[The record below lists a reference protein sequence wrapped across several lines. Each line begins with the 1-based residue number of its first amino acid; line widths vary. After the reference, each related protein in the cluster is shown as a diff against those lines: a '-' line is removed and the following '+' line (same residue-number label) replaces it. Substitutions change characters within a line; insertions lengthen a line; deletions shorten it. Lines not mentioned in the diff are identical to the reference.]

1 MHYNPATIPPID
13 GRIRRGVFVS
23 TIHRK
28 PTLYLFRGVEYVGR
42 VSEPSFQ
49 RKIGLSGYTEQTADL
64 ELMMVLP
71 TGSARPEP
79 NAADG
84 ITIYETDDNG
94 LRTTTGTYRITDVR
108 TDMARDCYQLTLSKR
123 RT

>member
-1 MHYNPATIPPID
+1 MPYDPTTIPPMD

-28 PTLYLFRGVEYVGR
+28 PTLFVFRGVEFTGR

-49 RKIGLSGYTEQTADL
+49 RKIGISGYTEQTADL
-64 ELMMVLP
+64 ELMMALP
-71 TGSARPEP
+71 AGSPKPEP
-79 NAADG
+79 NSADS

-94 LRTTTGTYRITDVR
+94 LRTTSSVYRITDVR
-108 TDMARDCYQLTLSKR
+108 TDLARDCYQLTLSKR

>member
-1 MHYNPATIPPID
+1 MAYDPATIPPID

-94 LRTTTGTYRITDVR
+94 LRTTTGVYRITDVR

>member
-1 MHYNPATIPPID
+1 MA
-13 GRIRRGVFVS
+13 
-23 TIHRK
+23 
-28 PTLYLFRGVEYVGR
+28 R

-49 RKIGLSGYTEQTADL
+49 RKIGMAGYTEQTADL
-64 ELMMVLP
+64 EVMLALP
-71 TGSARPEP
+71 SGMAKPEP
-79 NAADG
+79 QSTDS

-94 LRTTTGTYRITDVR
+94 LRTTTTVYRITDVR

>member
-1 MHYNPATIPPID
+1 MTYDPATIPPID

-23 TIHRK
+23 TIYRK
-28 PTLYLFRGVEYVGR
+28 PTLFLFRGVEYTGR

-79 NAADG
+79 NSADG

-94 LRTTTGTYRITDVR
+94 LRTTTGVYRITDVR